1 MSKTAVSAIAITA
14 STPAC
19 TGSVIIKS
27 ACSVT
32 LPGIFKEITIT
43 PFSFFI
49 FLTASDISP
58 PIKEPANTKTCAL
71 GSLGGYIVETQF
83 PYRNLIVINKTS
95 EPIKIEIP
103 VFDESWI
110 EEHRELGLE
119 VIPVSK
125 EDNYLKMW
133 KRAHAELDKIRN

>member
-1 MSKTAVSAIAITA
+1 MYKR
-14 STPAC
+14 
-19 TGSVIIKS
+19 
-27 ACSVT
+27 
-32 LPGIFKEITIT
+32 
-43 PFSFFI
+43 
-49 FLTASDISP
+49 
-58 PIKEPANTKTCAL
+58 
-71 GSLGGYIVETQF
+71 Q
-83 PYRNLIVINKTS
+83 VINKTS

>member
-1 MSKTAVSAIAITA
+1 MV
-14 STPAC
+14 
-19 TGSVIIKS
+19 
-27 ACSVT
+27 
-32 LPGIFKEITIT
+32 
-43 PFSFFI
+43 
-49 FLTASDISP
+49 
-58 PIKEPANTKTCAL
+58 
-71 GSLGGYIVETQF
+71 SLGGYIVETQF
-83 PYRNLIVINKTS
+83 PYRNLIVINQTS

>member
-1 MSKTAVSAIAITA
+1 MQPKHMV
-14 STPAC
+14 
-19 TGSVIIKS
+19 
-27 ACSVT
+27 
-32 LPGIFKEITIT
+32 
-43 PFSFFI
+43 
-49 FLTASDISP
+49 
-58 PIKEPANTKTCAL
+58 
-71 GSLGGYIVETQF
+71 SLGGYIVETQF
-83 PYRNLIVINKTS
+83 PYRNLIVKTS

>member
-71 GSLGGYIVETQF
+71 GSLDTASVASAIFSSPTIGSVST
-83 PYRNLIVINKTS
+83 LIRSPRILCLSASVIAPKAT
-95 EPIKIEIP
+95 
-103 VFDESWI
+103 
-110 EEHRELGLE
+110 
-119 VIPVSK
+119 
-125 EDNYLKMW
+125 
-133 KRAHAELDKIRN
+133 

>member
-1 MSKTAVSAIAITA
+1 MKFVMQ
-14 STPAC
+14 PKHM
-19 TGSVIIKS
+19 V
-27 ACSVT
+27 
-32 LPGIFKEITIT
+32 
-43 PFSFFI
+43 
-49 FLTASDISP
+49 
-58 PIKEPANTKTCAL
+58 
-71 GSLGGYIVETQF
+71 SLGGYIVEIQF

>member
-1 MSKTAVSAIAITA
+1 MVSNFQVRTL
-14 STPAC
+14 
-19 TGSVIIKS
+19 II
-27 ACSVT
+27 V
-32 LPGIFKEITIT
+32 
-43 PFSFFI
+43 
-49 FLTASDISP
+49 
-58 PIKEPANTKTCAL
+58 
-71 GSLGGYIVETQF
+71 
-83 PYRNLIVINKTS
+83 
-95 EPIKIEIP
+95 IEIP